1 MTRVKGGSVAKN
13 RRRKVLKVQKDILD
27 LNIDYSKL
35 HKNKHSI
42 VELMLIEIENKI
54 RETSENYGLQES
66 MLHAV

>member
-13 RRRKVLKVQKDILD
+13 RRRKVLKSEKDILD